1 MAGNLKQVSSAETIA
16 ESKSRELEMANR
28 RDVMSGNIVY
38 TGVIEGGCKLIAR
51 ADIMMTFKT

>member
-38 TGVIEGGCKLIAR
+38 TGVIEGGMACGT
-51 ADIMMTFKT
+51 M